1 MQFLDEW
8 LVPTVEPLL
17 PADAL
22 AALRQEVAPAP
33 VSLWETAVQR
43 RMVTDDQV
51 LGAIAA
57 RFRLPVADLSQ
68 VDARVTGVIP
78 EQLARRFTVVP
89 VGQTDSYLEVATA
102 NPFDID
108 AEKMLAFAT
117 GREVR
122 MLLASPGRLRAK
134 LDEIYRSGEEIVSRL
149 LAGIDEEIEV
159 KELSEE
165 EAEYASAEEAS
176 QRPII
181 RLVDMM
187 LADGVVNRASDIHV
201 EPIEGGV
208 VVRYRIDGVLRQ
220 VMKVPRNAGLPLI
233 SRIKIMSGLDIAD
246 RLRPQD
252 GRARVSVNGE
262 PVDLR
267 VSTLPASLGEK
278 VVIRILSQRTT
289 VLNLESLG
297 MHPDEQEAVKRL
309 LTHKEGIILVTGPTG
324 SGKTT
329 TLYSALRLV
338 QNEGVN
344 IVTVEDPV
352 EYRLGQNIVQVQ
364 VHDKAGLTFASALRS
379 ILRQDPDV
387 VLVGEIRDKETAQ
400 IALQASLTGHL
411 VLSTLHTNDAPNA
424 VTRLVDMGMEP
435 YKIASALRGVVAQR
449 LMRRLCKACF
459 EPREEP
465 VPERLARFIPPGT
478 KLLRAVGC
486 PECAMTGYRGRFS
499 IMEVLTMNSE
509 LERRIGQGATA
520 DLIAEAARANGMR
533 SLFDSGLRHV
543 LAGDSTLEELLR
555 VADVPV
561 EEEPRR
567 APASPR
573 SDRPLRLP
581 PQRRRLPRRRSRIRR
596 SRSTSR
602 KRWSWWRIPRT
613 AAAPA
618 AAARGAGTCVLLV
631 EDEEQLRRVM
641 KDLLEREGYTV
652 AEARDG
658 VQALDQVDRLAPDVI
673 ILDLNL
679 PGHRRLQRAGPAP
692 LPARHAGD
700 SGHGAHR
707 QGRRGQRG
715 AGVRAGRRR
724 LHHQAVPG
732 QGPVGTARGGPRPPP
747 RLTRPPLT
755 ATSSTP
761 VRPITRDSTG
771 PGERFLTQGRP
782 GAGEARR
789 AGAGGLHAPRAARPP
804 KAQPERVPLRLPARA
819 EAGGARAG
827 RRRAVAALS
836 RVRARAGW
844 SSAWRRTTA
853 GCPTAWWWAT
863 APTS

>member
-17 PADAL
+17 PGDAL
-22 AALRQEVAPAP
+22 VALRQEVAPTA
-33 VSLWETAVQR
+33 VSLWETVVQR
-43 RMVTDDQV
+43 RMVSDDQV
-51 LGAIAA
+51 LGALAS
-57 RFRLPVADLSQ
+57 RFRLPLADLAR
-68 VDARVTGVIP
+68 VDSRVTGDVP
-78 EQLARRFTVVP
+78 EQLARRFNVVP
-89 VGQTDSYLEVATA
+89 LGQTDSYLEVATA

-122 MLLASPGRLRAK
+122 MLLASPGKLKAK
-134 LDEIYRSGEEIVSRL
+134 LDEIYRSGEEVVSRL
-149 LAGIDEEIEV
+149 LAGIDEDTEV
-159 KELSEE
+159 KELTEDE
-165 EAEYASAEEAS
+165 DDFAAASAEEAS

-187 LADGVVNRASDIHV
+187 LADAVVSRASDIHV

-220 VMKVPRNAGLPLI
+220 VMKVPRNAGIPLI

-297 MHPDEQEAVKRL
+297 LHRDEQEAIKRL
-309 LTHKEGIILVTGPTG
+309 LTNKEGIILVTGPTG

-338 QNEGVN
+338 QNDGVN

-387 VLVGEIRDKETAQ
+387 VLVGEVRDQETAQ

-449 LMRRLCKACF
+449 LMRRLCKACV

-465 VPERLARFIPPGT
+465 VPERLARYIPPGSR
-478 KLLRAVGC
+478 LLRAVGC
-486 PECAMTGYRGRFS
+486 AECAMTGYRGRFS
-499 IMEVLTMNSE
+499 IMEVLTMNSD

-520 DLIAEAARANGMR
+520 DVIAEAARANGMG
-533 SLFDSGLRHV
+533 SLFESGLRHV

-555 VADVPV
+555 VTDVPR
-561 EEEPRR
+561 EQEAARPAPSRPSGRAAAPPRASPSPAPPKPESSLSLDFAETLELVDDQADGA
-567 APASPR
+567 APASG
-573 SDRPLRLP
+573 
-581 PQRRRLPRRRSRIRR
+581 
-596 SRSTSR
+596 
-602 KRWSWWRIPRT
+602 
-613 AAAPA
+613 
-618 AAARGAGTCVLLV
+618 ARGAGTCVLLV
-631 EDEEQLRRVM
+631 EDEDQLRRVM
-641 KDLLEREGYTV
+641 KDLLERDGYTV

-658 VQALDQVDRLAPDVI
+658 VQALDQVDRFAPDVI

-679 PGHRRLQRAGPAP
+679 PGLDGYSVLTQLRSRPATK
-692 LPARHAGD
+692 
-700 SGHGAHR
+700 SI
-707 QGRRGQRG
+707 
-715 AGVRAGRRR
+715 
-724 LHHQAVPG
+724 
-732 QGPVGTARGGPRPPP
+732 PVMV
-747 RLTRPPLT
+747 LT
-755 ATSSTP
+755 AKGDEDNE
-761 VRPITRDSTG
+761 VRVFEYGAND
-771 PGERFLTQGRP
+771 FLQKPFR
-782 GAGEARR
+782 
-789 AGAGGLHAPRAARPP
+789 PRALAAR
-804 KAQPERVPLRLPARA
+804 LRAMLRA
-819 EAGGARAG
+819 
-827 RRRAVAALS
+827 
-836 RVRARAGW
+836 
-844 SSAWRRTTA
+844 
-853 GCPTAWWWAT
+853 
-863 APTS
+863 